1 MTPYAIIIAKTG
13 CKLCSS
19 LREKMELLNT
29 PCYYIS
35 YASSIMSL
43 PKKIQFYS
51 PDNGYQPV
59 TMPWRQTPLADA
71 MNVLLLDEDVDI
83 DKLPTPTAIFQG
95 KTYGYAGVVKAIR
108 EYQAMTDDM
117 RKVS

>member
-1 MTPYAIIIAKTG
+1 MTPTVIIIAKTG

-19 LREKMELLNT
+19 LREKMEILNI

-35 YASSIMSL
+35 YVSSVMGL
-43 PKKIQFYS
+43 PEKIQYFS
-51 PDNGYQPV
+51 PENDYQPV
-59 TMPWRQTPLADA
+59 VKTWRQAPVAEALGI
-71 MNVLLLDEDVDI
+71 LLGDDEIDI

-95 KTYGYAGVVKAIR
+95 RVYTYAGVVKAIR
-108 EYQAMTDDM
+108 EHQALTSKM